1 VLRRWKIKHG
11 KQVDF
16 DDAERKYMR
25 SCFDDLDDDKGG
37 KNLI

>member
-1 VLRRWKIKHG
+1 
-11 KQVDF
+11 VDF